1 VDLFE
6 RASLPAGQRLA
17 GPALVVEA
25 TATTW
30 IAPGWRAV
38 VSGRGTLL
46 LEQAGAGARTP
57 APRVT

>member
-1 VDLFE
+1 VELFE
-6 RASLPAGQRLA
+6 RESMPAGQRLA

-38 VSGRGTLL
+38 VTERGALL
-46 LEQAGAGARTP
+46 LEREAAGARAP
-57 APRVT
+57 APGGT